1 MTHSDSQAEERAMQG
16 TTGEFIGAR
25 NTRIVYGRW
34 QGESGHAVVI
44 IAHGFGEHKGR
55 YRNVIEALSQHGYTV
70 YIPDHRGHGQSGG
83 LRFYVDRFDDF
94 VADLDRLVEIARRD
108 HPGLPIFLIGHSM
121 GGLIATRYA
130 LRHQHKLA
138 GLVVSAAALII
149 GSDVSPWLKRASALL
164 ATVAPRALLV
174 PASKSA
180 ESVLSRDPE
189 VQRLWDSDPLTHKG
203 KVRAR
208 FGHEFM
214 MAGIRTR
221 PHLSKITLP
230 LLVMYGAC
238 DNFVGGSQ
246 QIYDDARSAD
256 KTLRVWPE
264 CRHEIFNELEKD
276 EIIAYLIDWLHARVH
291 RSPQSSP
298 ALATA

>member
-1 MTHSDSQAEERAMQG
+1 MR
-16 TTGEFIGAR
+16 TTIGEFIGAR
-25 NTRIVYGRW
+25 AMRITY
-34 QGESGHAVVI
+34 SSAVPELPRAAVI

-55 YRNVIEALSQHGYTV
+55 YRHVIEALARRGYAV
-70 YIPDHRGHGQSGG
+70 YAPDHRGHGESGG
-83 LRFYVDRFDDF
+83 PRFYVDRFDDF
-94 VADLDRLVEIARRD
+94 VEDLQRMVEIARNA
-108 HPGLPIFLIGHSM
+108 HPDLPIFLIGHSM

-130 LRHQHKLA
+130 LRHQQQLA

-149 GSDVSPWLKRASALL
+149 GNDVSPWLKRASAFIS
-164 ATVAPRALLV
+164 AVAPRALLV
-174 PASKSA
+174 PATKSA

-214 MAGIRTR
+214 MAGMRTL
-221 PHLSKITLP
+221 PHLPSLRLP

-238 DNFVGGSQ
+238 DTFVGGSQ
-246 QIYDDARSAD
+246 ELYEAAGSDD

-276 EIIAYLIDWLHARVH
+276 DVIAYLIDWLDARA
-291 RSPQSSP
+291 PQDTETGDTSAGHNMSD
-298 ALATA
+298 TRVTR